1 MFARALHNVS
11 KIGRFIQQTPLTHH
25 QQQIRLI
32 SSSISALSS
41 SSSPSSFSSSFTSPS
56 FTMTSSSS
64 SSLSSY
70 ADYTNISSTTCI
82 KPPSPSFTLP
92 KLDLISCCEDDDD
105 GV

>member
-11 KIGRFIQQTPLTHH
+11 KIGRFVQTPLIQ

-32 SSSISALSS
+32 SSSSISALS
-41 SSSPSSFSSSFTSPS
+41 SSSPSSFSSSFISPS